1 MKQLTTSGYQS
12 PTVQDLGLIDNLPL
26 ADSSGIQLGDFDE
39 VQENW

>member
-26 ADSSGIQLGDFDE
+26 AESPGIQLGEFDE
-39 VQENW
+39 IQEEW